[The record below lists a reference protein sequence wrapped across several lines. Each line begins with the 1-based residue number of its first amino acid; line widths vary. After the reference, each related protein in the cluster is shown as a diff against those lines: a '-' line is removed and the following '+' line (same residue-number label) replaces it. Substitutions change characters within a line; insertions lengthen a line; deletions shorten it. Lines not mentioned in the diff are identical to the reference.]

1 MTREK
6 ALVISRAL
14 DNIDGFESMMDSIEA
29 AVRDAEDFC
38 VISADFKDK
47 LGNLMVN
54 ELQRLQKVLEDM

>member
-1 MTREK
+1 MTRDK
-6 ALVISRAL
+6 ALAVARAL
-14 DNIDGFESMMDSIEA
+14 DNIDGFESMMDVIEA

-38 VISADFKDK
+38 VISAEFKDK